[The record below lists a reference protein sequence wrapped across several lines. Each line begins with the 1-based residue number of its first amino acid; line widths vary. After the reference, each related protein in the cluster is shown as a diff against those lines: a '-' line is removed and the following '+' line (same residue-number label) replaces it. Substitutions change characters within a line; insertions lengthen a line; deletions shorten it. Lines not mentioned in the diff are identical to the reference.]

1 MSQVVFVLGADL
13 MLKHYCKMK
22 TLRDILKNVP
32 IGTKLWCD
40 ICGEVIL
47 QKVKS
52 NCYAYPIHTI
62 TGNDSTVESGFPM
75 VFDEHGRYDVEINY
89 DKIISTPDCV
99 LWPDKNTR
107 TWDNYQLPIR
117 KELSKPAIISPNLK
131 QFLEE
136 NTDYYE
142 YTKGKHMN
150 TVLKWLREIHGI
162 YVGVEVIKE
171 VSPSEEGIEEV
182 NIFYKPC
189 AYSEIKDER
198 RLFCF
203 STNNYVRA
211 AEVAI
216 IETIKYFILRHNK

>member
-1 MSQVVFVLGADL
+1 
-13 MLKHYCKMK
+13 MK
-22 TLRDILKNVP
+22 TFREILKNVP

-47 QKVKS
+47 QKVKL

-62 TGNDSTVESGFPM
+62 AGNNATVESGFPI
-75 VFDEHGRYDVEINY
+75 VFDEHGRYDVEINN

-107 TWDNYQLPIR
+107 TWDNYKCPPKKL
-117 KELSKPAIISPNLK
+117 LSKPAIISTELK
-131 QFLEE
+131 SFLEE
-136 NTDYYE
+136 YTDYYT
-142 YTKGKHMN
+142 YTKSNHVN

-171 VSPSEEGIEEV
+171 VSPSEEGIQEV

-198 RLFCF
+198 KIFGF
-203 STNNYVRA
+203 STNRWVRA
-211 AEVAI
+211 GEVGI
-216 IETIKYFILRHNK
+216 IESIKYFMK